1 MADRIAIRGFYLVMD
16 KMRNELLSNSNIKT
30 CTFGDI
36 TDVDLGKQTT
46 FPLAHILLDSVN
58 NTQNILQFN
67 FTILTMDQVD
77 QKKDLEEDIFLGN
90 NNLHDIL
97 NTQLAVINQMIS
109 KLRYGTLNE
118 DGFELVGDSSSE
130 PFYDRFEN
138 QLAGYSTNVS
148 VQVIND
154 INYC

>member
-58 NTQNILQFN
+58 NTQNCLLY
-67 FTILTMDQVD
+67 T
-77 QKKDLEEDIFLGN
+77 
-90 NNLHDIL
+90 
-97 NTQLAVINQMIS
+97 S
-109 KLRYGTLNE
+109 PSPR
-118 DGFELVGDSSSE
+118 DS
-130 PFYDRFEN
+130 
-138 QLAGYSTNVS
+138 
-148 VQVIND
+148 
-154 INYC
+154 